1 MDKSSAE
8 LLLRSLS
15 GRIVRTAEGYCLPS
29 AILSV
34 EEVNAIRVGGGQA
47 PLAEQDPAKQ
57 LEKESTVEID
67 LASLTQTPI
76 PEVEMRMCIDFGT
89 AMSKAWIT
97 GSTVKD
103 TIPLVLGRYAGTGD
117 TIPVPSSVFISKAG
131 RIFFGA
137 SAETQHRQEIEAG
150 RLRFDNLKRMLSEAE
165 IEQDLF
171 HSPLPKGVDPT
182 NSGLTRGDLLV
193 LYLAWLTDLS
203 LNATAAY
210 VKGGALAGVTD
221 EKSVR
226 GIRRRFAIPCF
237 ADAVD
242 ETLEGAKRA
251 KWADAVLSDALRRA
265 QVVAD
270 TLRSEWNRLEVT
282 RAKAVLDA
290 VKRLPPENL
299 PNFFTNVMS
308 VREPIAAGAS
318 LFDEAIELQ
327 AQDGDQI
334 PRRQFLLVID
344 AGAGTTDFAMFE
356 VFSNAEGDARYSL
369 LSPSVKM
376 SRIAGNAVDEIIR
389 GFALQACGIDPGTG
403 NPRSDE
409 DFQLIKADLGAQI
422 RSLKQQLFS
431 NGGATVSLKPNATG
445 VLQLDKVLGDP
456 SFQQLGEVLRT
467 ACRNILETLF
477 PKEYLQVLRTRNI
490 RPIINVLLTGGSSS
504 IPVFKDLGT
513 MSLSIDDVE
522 FVFREIGEMPGWVSS
537 LEGELA
543 GLVAGAYRQSAVSI
557 GGSAPRLPEEINDL
571 SHLILP
577 SAPGVRVL
585 ERFRIKG
592 SQT

>member
-1 MDKSSAE
+1 MDKSSAG
-8 LLLRSLS
+8 LLLKSLS

-29 AILSV
+29 AILSI
-34 EEVNAIRVGGGQA
+34 EEVNAIRVCGGHA
-47 PLAEQDPAKQ
+47 PLVEKSPGKQ
-57 LEKESTVEID
+57 LEHVSAVELD
-67 LASLTQTPI
+67 LTSLEQASI

-117 TIPVPSSVFISKAG
+117 VIPVPSSIFISKAG

-137 SAETQHRQEIEAG
+137 AAETQHRQEIEAG

-165 IEQDLF
+165 IEQDLY

-203 LNATAAY
+203 LKAAAAY
-210 VKGGALAGVTD
+210 VRGGALPGISNEGV
-221 EKSVR
+221 VR
-226 GIRRRFAIPCF
+226 GIKRRFAIPCF

-270 TLRSEWNRLEVT
+270 TLTNEWNRLEVG
-282 RAKAVLDA
+282 RAKVILEAA
-290 VKRLPPENL
+290 TRLPVEKL
-299 PNFFTNVMS
+299 PGLFTSVMS

-327 AQDGDQI
+327 AQDGGQV

-376 SRIAGNAVDEIIR
+376 SRIAGNAVDDIVR
-389 GFALQACGIDPGTG
+389 GLALQACGIDPGTG

-422 RSLKQQLFS
+422 RNLKQQVFS
-431 NGGATVSLKPNATG
+431 TGGATVSLKPNATG
-445 VLQLDKVLGDP
+445 LLQLERVLGD
-456 SFQQLGEVLRT
+456 SSYQQLGEKLRT

-490 RPIINVLLTGGSSS
+490 KPTINVLLTGGSSS
-504 IPVFKDLGT
+504 IPVFRDLGD

-522 FVFREIGEMPGWVSS
+522 FIFREIGEMPGWISS
-537 LEGELA
+537 LESELA
-543 GLVAGAYRQSAVSI
+543 GLVSGAYRQAAVSI
-557 GGSAPRLPEEINDL
+557 GGSAPRLPDEINDL
-571 SHLILP
+571 NHLILP
-577 SAPGVRVL
+577 SSPGVRVL
-585 ERFRIKG
+585 ERFRTRG
-592 SQT
+592 N